1 MATEPT
7 ASNPPWQD
15 YRPTLA
21 DFAERVIMVT
31 GATAGIGRAVA
42 SELVRAG
49 ATVILHGRNEKA
61 LEALYQEL
69 KPLGPE
75 PSVAQLDLERAQ
87 GPEYQALTTAI
98 ESRYGRLDG
107 LLHNAAILGDRSPIE
122 HYDIGLWQRVMLV
135 DLTAP
140 FILTRCLL
148 PLLRSSADA
157 SLLFATSSVGKAG
170 RAYWGAY
177 AAAKGGTERLAEVL
191 ADELENTPVRVN
203 LINPGRTR
211 TRMRAR
217 AYPAENP
224 ASVPTAQSHARAYLY
239 LLGAASRGVRGQRFD
254 LQEPSS
260 AAR

>member
-1 MATEPT
+1 
-7 ASNPPWQD
+7 
-15 YRPTLA
+15 
-21 DFAERVIMVT
+21 MVT

-42 SELVRAG
+42 RELVRGG

-75 PSVAQLDLERAQ
+75 PSVAQIDLERAQ
-87 GPEYQALTTAI
+87 GPQYQALTTEI

-122 HYDIGLWQRVMLV
+122 HYDIGVWQRVLLV
-135 DLTAP
+135 NLTAP
-140 FILTRCLL
+140 FILTRCML

-157 SLLFATSSVGKAG
+157 SVLFTTSSVGQRG

-177 AAAKGGTERLAEVL
+177 AVAKAGTERLAEVL
-191 ADELENTPVRVN
+191 ADELESTAIRVN
-203 LINPGRTR
+203 VINPGRTR

-224 ASVPTAQSHARAYLY
+224 ASVPAPENVTPAYLY
-239 LLGAASRGVRGQRFD
+239 LLGGASRGVRGQRFD
-254 LQEPSS
+254 LREPS
-260 AAR
+260 AAQR

>member
-1 MATEPT
+1 MDSDT
-7 ASNPPWQD
+7 SNADWRH
-15 YRPTLA
+15 YRPAPDDLA
-21 DFAERVIMVT
+21 GRVVMVT

-42 SELVRAG
+42 RELVRGG

-75 PSVAQLDLERAQ
+75 PSVAQIDLERAQ
-87 GPEYQALTTAI
+87 GPQYQALTTEI

-122 HYDIGLWQRVMLV
+122 HYDIGVWQRVLLV

-140 FILTRCLL
+140 FILTRCML

-157 SLLFATSSVGKAG
+157 SVLFTTSSVGQRG

-177 AAAKGGTERLAEVL
+177 AVAKAGTERLAEVL
-191 ADELENTPVRVN
+191 ADELESTAIRVN
-203 LINPGRTR
+203 VINPGRTR

-224 ASVPTAQSHARAYLY
+224 ASVPTPESVTPAYLY
-239 LLGAASRGVRGQRFD
+239 LLGGASRGVRGQRFD
-254 LQEPSS
+254 LREPS
-260 AAR
+260 AAQR